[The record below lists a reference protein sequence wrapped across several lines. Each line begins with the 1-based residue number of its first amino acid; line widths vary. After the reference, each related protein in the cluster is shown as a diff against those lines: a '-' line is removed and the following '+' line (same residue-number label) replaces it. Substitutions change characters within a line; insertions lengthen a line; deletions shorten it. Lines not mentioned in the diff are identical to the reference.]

1 MKQFTLN
8 LLENH
13 SRLIIKLENFSKTRI
28 LLDTGSEIPVW
39 VTDEN
44 ALKDFNAVKISS
56 NVNFSGFGGMT
67 SGNLYRIPYFQLGDL
82 IYPQMHI
89 IAKRLNLP
97 CQMLISAPMF
107 DGLIYEID
115 KVNHKLNV
123 TIPDGRSIVKNVVI
137 YDKDG
142 KMHVICTDGDENSLK
157 NQQ

>member
-13 SRLIIKLENFSKTRI
+13 SRPIIKLENFSKTRI